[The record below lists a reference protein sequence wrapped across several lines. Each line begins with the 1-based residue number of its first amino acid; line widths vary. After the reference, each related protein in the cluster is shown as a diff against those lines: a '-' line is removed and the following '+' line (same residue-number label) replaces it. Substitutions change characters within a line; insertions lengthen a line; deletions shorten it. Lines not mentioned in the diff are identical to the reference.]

1 MRAGNGCGAPASFS
15 PRAAMAR
22 TRESCSC
29 ALVVGGA
36 IQEEVPLHELQRN
49 ATNSRE
55 IGLQR
60 LFLFEMG
67 DFDDKLYRCL
77 ATGY

>member
-1 MRAGNGCGAPASFS
+1 
-15 PRAAMAR
+15 MAR

-49 ATNSRE
+49 ATNSHE

-77 ATGY
+77 ATSY